1 MPNYYAL
8 QTDTY
13 LVEGAKNHAIYD
25 LLNGH
30 LYSITDEVLNL
41 VRSLLQIR
49 NFDKKISED
58 NLQIIQ
64 PLIDQGI
71 IIPYK
76 KW

>member
-1 MPNYYAL
+1 MPNFYTL

-30 LYSITDEVLNL
+30 LYSITDDVLNL

-49 NFDKKISED
+49 KD
-58 NLQIIQ
+58 NL
-64 PLIDQGI
+64 
-71 IIPYK
+71 
-76 KW
+76 